1 MGAEMNL
8 EGDGVIKETYL
19 FELKTGVP
27 VIVDSMVETDQRI
40 SLGEGMEIPISMT
53 NTTRRVRVK

>member
-1 MGAEMNL
+1 M
-8 EGDGVIKETYL
+8 EGDGVIKETHL